1 MKITV
6 SRKAYKTPDRAAK
19 AKATADIQL
28 EMRESPQVLD
38 LSAAELAEYIKRGH
52 CVRGAVLA
60 PQSPENTT
68 TGRNGKPHFN
78 TEKAFQYQSVI
89 MLDFDNKTD
98 PPRPELGAADGVR
111 DFVNSRLGADVVT
124 IVNESSTSSEQL
136 RKWHVL
142 LALKEPCTDFRRVR
156 AVLRK
161 LANDTFAGVA
171 DANCTD
177 PARLAL
183 GTTPEKTVK
192 VYDGRLD
199 INSIALPEP
208 KQRQK
213 PKPKSGR
220 DTGSGGMSPKR
231 LAEIILNAR
240 CDFGADGYNMYW
252 STCCALYHVAGI
264 PSADIAK
271 WAASYD
277 GTEQSPEK
285 WENSEPESFTVGT
298 LIKAAKQLDPQGFEE
313 YRQECTP
320 AWLDGSTIDERRF
333 CEWFIEQQG
342 EFRCINDKLYTIDG
356 EAKDEYVK
364 STILENIK
372 YYCKS
377 GLARKA
383 DNILKCLKLITYSD
397 PLPPDPYKI
406 HVKNGTITLTPDGE
420 YSFSPVKEF
429 CTCRLNVEYTDNI
442 TRANVW
448 RDFLA
453 DLLEPQDVLT
463 LQEFMGYCLIPS
475 TRAQKMLLLVGAGG
489 EGKSQIGV
497 VMQEIFGAGLVNGEL
512 KDLDNGSKARFA
524 REKLVERLVMLDDD
538 TDLAALGGTSFLKQL
553 VTAQIPL
560 EVEPKGRPSFQT
572 LLYSRVLAF
581 GNGAISSLYD
591 NSDGFYRRQIILKV
605 KPRPADRTDDRA
617 ISEKFIAEKQQIF
630 MWALLGLS
638 RLMRKGFEFT
648 QSEQARQNL
657 EQAKRDSCNI
667 FAFMESDGY
676 FKRDPQGNITSK
688 DFYALYVDWCEDN
701 NEKPR
706 TDNSFKQ
713 HVNTHA
719 KALRVERSENIRT
732 PDGRRVRGYKGIVSC
747 RVPTDPR
754 VFP

>member
-28 EMRESPQVLD
+28 EMRESPQVLE

-68 TGRNGKPHFN
+68 TGRDGKPHFS
-78 TEKAFQYQSVI
+78 TAKAFEYQSALL
-89 MLDFDNKTD
+89 LDFDNDGDT
-98 PPRPELGAADGVR
+98 PRPELMTADGVR
-111 DFVNSRLGADVVT
+111 DFVNGRLGSNAVT
-124 IVNESSTSSEQL
+124 IVNESSRSTEQL

-142 LALKEPCTDFRRVR
+142 LALDSPCEDFKRVK

-161 LANDTFAGVA
+161 LLNDTFAGVA
-171 DANCTD
+171 DKNCSD

-183 GTTPEKTVK
+183 GTTPDKIVK
-192 VYDGRLD
+192 VYDGRLNID
-199 INSIALPEP
+199 SIELSQP
-208 KQRQK
+208 KPSQ
-213 PKPKSGR
+213 KPKSGR
-220 DTGSGGMSPKR
+220 DIDSGGMSPKR
-231 LAEIILNAR
+231 LADIILNAR
-240 CDFGADGYNMYW
+240 CDFGAEGYNMYW
-252 STCCALYHVAGI
+252 STCCALYHAAGI
-264 PSADIAK
+264 PSADIAR
-271 WAASYD
+271 WAATYD
-277 GTEQSPEK
+277 GREQSPEK
-285 WENSEPESFTVGT
+285 WENSNPESFTVGT
-298 LIKAAKQLDPQGFEE
+298 LIKAAKQLDPQGFED
-313 YRQECTP
+313 YRRECAP
-320 AWLDGSTIDERRF
+320 VWLDGSTIDERRF
-333 CEWFIEQQG
+333 CEWFTEQQG

-364 STILENIK
+364 SAILESIK

-383 DNILKCLKLITYSD
+383 DNILKCLKIMTYSD

-406 HVKNGTITLTPDGE
+406 HVLNGTIHLAPDGSF
-420 YSFSPVKEF
+420 SFSPVKEF

-448 RDFLA
+448 RDFLT

-512 KDLDNGSKARFA
+512 KDLDNGNKARFA

-605 KPRPADRTDDRA
+605 KPRPADREEDRA

-630 MWALLGLS
+630 MWALLGLG
-638 RLMRKGFEFT
+638 RLMSNGFEFT

-667 FAFMESDGY
+667 FAFMESEGY
-676 FKRDPQGNITSK
+676 FKRDPQGCITSK
-688 DFYALYVDWCEDN
+688 DFYALYVDWCDDN
-701 NEKPR
+701 GEKPR

-713 HVNTHA
+713 HVNAHA
-719 KALRVERSENIRT
+719 KALGVERSENVRA
-732 PDGRRVRGYKGIVSC
+732 PNGRRARGYKGIVSIKA
-747 RVPTDPR
+747 PTDPR